1 MNIYLEEK
9 AQDEVCEALIRKFAG
24 IYYPYKPIDIVGFA
38 KFLGL
43 KLLFVTF
50 CDDLTRLGF
59 YSDGKTAVMVMSK
72 NGPVSK
78 VFPKNTILISD
89 ELRAAKLINKLRFTV
104 GHETGHHIRTLM
116 TGKAAEEA
124 YLTELDHDNECS
136 YEQMKRILSNEEKL
150 ANKAAA
156 SLLMPRKLVVNTVR
170 SVMDDKPIKVYGED
184 NYDED
189 TKCKLKEIADF
200 MQVSVMALT
209 IRLKTLRLLEKH
221 SIDEFE
227 GFANIFGGAAE

>member
-1 MNIYLEEK
+1 MNIYLEER
-9 AQDEVCEALIRKFAG
+9 AQDEICEQLIKKFAG
-24 IYYPYKPIDIVGFA
+24 IYYPYKPVDIIGFA

-43 KLLFVTF
+43 KLVFVTF
-50 CDDLTRLGF
+50 CDDLKRLGF
-59 YSDGKTAVMVMSK
+59 YSDGKTQVTVMSK
-72 NGPVSK
+72 NGPISK

-89 ELRAAKLINKLRFTV
+89 YLRAEERINKLRFTV

-136 YEQMKRILSNEEKL
+136 CDQMKRMLSYEEKL
-150 ANKAAA
+150 ADRAAA

-170 SVMDDKPIKVYGED
+170 SVMNDKPIKIYGED
-184 NYDED
+184 NFDDD
-189 TKCKLKEIADF
+189 TKCKLEEIANF
-200 MQVSVMALT
+200 MQVSVMALM
-209 IRLKTLRLLEKH
+209 IRLKALRLLEKH

-227 GFANIFGGAAE
+227 SFANIFGGAAE